1 MIIILISEQRLY
13 HRRRTGVWH
22 TYPVSTSD
30 GGIGNKRNSLKTP
43 AGKHRIC
50 ARIGEGF
57 PKYTVFIGRQPTG
70 IFNPKADNPNQD
82 WILSRILWLEG
93 MELGVNRRGLVD
105 TKSRFIYIHGTH
117 NEDRIGTPC
126 SHGCIRMRNHDI
138 LDLFEHVC
146 MRERV
151 LIR

>member
-13 HRRRTGVWH
+13 HRRRTGVWYA
-22 TYPVSTSD
+22 YPVSTSD
-30 GGIGNKRNSLKTP
+30 RGIGNKRDSFKTP
-43 AGKHRIC
+43 IGKHRIC
-50 ARIGEGF
+50 ARIGDGL
-57 PKYTVFIGRQPTG
+57 PKYSVFISRQPAG
-70 IFNPKADNPNQD
+70 ILNPNTDNPNQD

-105 TKSRFIYIHGTH
+105 TKSRYIYIHGTH

>member
-1 MIIILISEQRLY
+1 MIIILISKQRLY
-13 HRRRTGVWH
+13 HRRRTGVWY

-30 GGIGNKRNSLKTP
+30 RGIGNKRDSLKTP
-43 AGKHRIC
+43 IGRHRIY
-50 ARIGEGF
+50 ARIGDGL
-57 PKYTVFIGRQPTG
+57 PKYSVFIGRQPTD

-105 TKSRFIYIHGTH
+105 TKSRYIYIHGTH
-117 NEDRIGTPC
+117 EEDRIGTPC

-138 LDLFEHVC
+138 LALFEHT
-146 MRERV
+146 RTGEPV